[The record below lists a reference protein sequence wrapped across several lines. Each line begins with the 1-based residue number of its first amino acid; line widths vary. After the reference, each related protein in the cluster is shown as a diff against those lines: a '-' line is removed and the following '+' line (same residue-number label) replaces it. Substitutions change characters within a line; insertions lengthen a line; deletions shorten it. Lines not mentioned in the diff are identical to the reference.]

1 MALSDVSNILW
12 RERRLLEQLAFA
24 RDDAQPRPDA
34 GVFDEVKYLE
44 LERSVLLADRTHEL
58 GLSDSPT
65 LRELAGRTSAP
76 WSGIFAAHRRA
87 LLTLRATL
95 SGQSIQFLRG
105 QSARSQSTSNGLT
118 MKQDASR
125 VEDAEST
132 AARAI
137 PPSLI
142 DFLK

>member
-1 MALSDVSNILW
+1 MLVTV
-12 RERRLLEQLAFA
+12 RLFA
-24 RDDAQPRPDA
+24 R
-34 GVFDEVKYLE
+34 
-44 LERSVLLADRTHEL
+44 
-58 GLSDSPT
+58 

-105 QSARSQSTSNGLT
+105 QTARSQSTSDGLT

-125 VEDAEST
+125 VEDAET
-132 AARAI
+132 AD
-137 PPSLI
+137 PSGLDI
-142 DFLK
+142 ALFSAGGAMSKVQAPRFAAAGVTVIGSLTPLMPAMESDA